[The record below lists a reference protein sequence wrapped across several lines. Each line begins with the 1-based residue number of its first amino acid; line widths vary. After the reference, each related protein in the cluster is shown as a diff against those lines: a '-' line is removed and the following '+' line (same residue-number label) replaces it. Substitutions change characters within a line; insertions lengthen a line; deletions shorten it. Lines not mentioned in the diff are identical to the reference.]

1 MIRTLLAHDGAL
13 ARAALSF
20 VLGRDENIEVVA
32 QAGRYEEVIDQIV
45 ACHPQVTVLD
55 LDLVPLADRSRL
67 AALRR
72 TGGAV
77 VVLAE
82 TRRSGALRAILAD
95 PASGLGF
102 LAKEQPPQRLLA
114 AVRTMAGGGQVLDPD
129 LITSALRAPSPL
141 TPRETEVLSVAAEGV
156 PVKEIAVRLEL
167 SPGTVRNHL
176 TRVMGK
182 VGARTRIEAVRI
194 AHDAGWI

>member
-20 VLGRDENIEVVA
+20 VLGADKNIEVVA
-32 QAGRYEEVIDQIV
+32 QAGRYDEVTDQIV

-55 LDLVPLADRSRL
+55 LDLVPLADRPRL

-72 TGGAV
+72 PGGSV

-82 TRRSGALRAILAD
+82 ARRSGALRAILAD

-102 LAKEQPPQRLLA
+102 VAKEQPPQRLVA
-114 AVRTMAGGGQVLDPD
+114 AVRTVAGGGQVLDPD
-129 LITSALRAPSPL
+129 LIISALQAPSPL

-156 PVKEIAVRLEL
+156 PVKEIAVRLAL

-176 TRVMGK
+176 TRVMDK
-182 VGARTRIEAVRI
+182 AGARTRIEAVRI